1 MKRYALNIAIGLDQL
16 ANAVLAGHPDET
28 LSSRAYRAE
37 QSGQRYWGWTRRA
50 IDLLFF
56 WQPGHCKAAY
66 ESEQRRHLP
75 AAATPTPQPAQAG
88 FFTPD

>member
-1 MKRYALNIAIGLDQL
+1 MKQYFRNIAIGIDQR
-16 ANAVLAGHPDET
+16 ANAALAGHPDET

-75 AAATPTPQPAQAG
+75 AAATPTNQPAQAG

>member
-1 MKRYALNIAIGLDQL
+1 MKQYFRNIAIGLDQL

-66 ESEQRRHLP
+66 EAEF
-75 AAATPTPQPAQAG
+75 G
-88 FFTPD
+88 GCDK

>member
-56 WQPGHCKAAY
+56 WQSGHCQAAY
-66 ESEQRRHLP
+66 ESERQRRPFL
-75 AAATPTPQPAQAG
+75 TPFDP
-88 FFTPD
+88 FHPDQS